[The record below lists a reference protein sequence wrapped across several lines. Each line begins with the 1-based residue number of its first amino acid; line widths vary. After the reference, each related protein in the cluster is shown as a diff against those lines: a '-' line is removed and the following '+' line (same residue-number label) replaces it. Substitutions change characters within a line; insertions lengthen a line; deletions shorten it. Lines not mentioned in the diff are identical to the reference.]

1 MTNLYFSRARAQLN
15 AGDFAGAE
23 RTMRESAEKY
33 EPRTERAELEQF
45 VSLLRNADELISRL
59 GGVMPSAELRSVA
72 EDLKRVAKNLP
83 GSAGVIAYAERKIRE
98 ADELAKLEADRRFVW
113 LWFDAQD
120 ELRTGDVRKAGLLTA
135 LISAGRPDGD
145 ADPMVR
151 DLMNGGMFDKN

>member
-1 MTNLYFSRARAQLN
+1 MTNLYFSRTRAQLD

-45 VSLLRNADELISRL
+45 VSLLRNADDLISRL
-59 GGVMPSAELRSVA
+59 GRVMPPAELRSVA
-72 EDLKRVAKNLP
+72 EELKRAAKNLP
-83 GSAGVIAYAERKIRE
+83 GSVAVIAYADRKLRE
-98 ADELAKLEADRRFVW
+98 ADELAKLEGDRRFVW

-120 ELRTGDVRKAGLLTA
+120 ECRAGNLRNAGLLAA

-151 DLMNGGMFDKN
+151 DLLNGGMFDKN